1 MVYKQQG
8 SIWPPLLSLLPQTT
22 LSRVFDESQGS
33 LAVPRRCT
41 ATLIAD
47 LWR

>member
-1 MVYKQQG
+1 MAPIII
-8 SIWPPLLSLLPQTT
+8 SSPATT
-22 LSRVFDESQGS
+22 LSRVFDERQDS